1 MHTGQTEATS
11 GNKGLNMKNVQW
23 TAQII
28 SQSVPSHAN
37 QNFPIRLT
45 VLVYWKKK
53 AAFIMH
59 LISYFY
65 LTPRNTS

>member
-28 SQSVPSHAN
+28 SQSVTSHAN
-37 QNFPIRLT
+37 QNFPILK
-45 VLVYWKKK
+45 VDLPHCPSLLEEKKQPSSCTL
-53 AAFIMH
+53 FPI
-59 LISYFY
+59 F
-65 LTPRNTS
+65 T